1 MVQDEDRARQR
12 ELAYHEQLYSG
23 FAQSHFARAAVRELR
38 RHMVSRI
45 MSLLPTDSTS
55 LVLSLGCGIGDTEL
69 LLAPHVGRVVGM
81 DLSPGGVRQANA
93 DAARLGIGNAE
104 FVQAAFQD
112 TLDLPPADGVIA
124 IFFLHHLPDAVLA
137 ELPERLKKML
147 KPGGIF
153 YSLDP
158 SRHRLSGK
166 VGRLLI
172 PGLMKR
178 YQTED
183 ERELDPGST
192 ADLFRKAGF
201 QARSGIYDFVSS
213 PLAGLFPGWRFGY
226 RAARAVD
233 NAILKIPSLRNL
245 GSNFE
250 IIARNNV

>member
-1 MVQDEDRARQR
+1 MQR
-12 ELAYHEQLYSG
+12 ELSYHEGLYAG

-45 MSLLPTDSTS
+45 TSLLGVGSTS

-69 LLAPHVGRVVGM
+69 LLAPQVGRVVGI

-104 FVQAAFQD
+104 FVEGAFED
-112 TLDLPPADGVIA
+112 IRSLPPADAVIA
-124 IFFLHHLPDAVLA
+124 IFFLHHPPDAVLA
-137 ELPERLKKML
+137 DVPERLKQML
-147 KPGGIF
+147 KPGGMF

-183 ERELDPGST
+183 ERELEPSAT
-192 ADLFRKAGF
+192 ADLFQSAGF
-201 QARSGIYDFVSS
+201 EARSEMYDFVSS
-213 PLAGLFPGWRFGY
+213 PLAGVFPGWRLGY
-226 RAARAVD
+226 RAARAMD
-233 NAILKIPSLRNL
+233 DAILHIPGLRNL

-250 IIARNNV
+250 IIARK